1 MASPN
6 GGSRGSEI
14 PELLAGSG
22 GRPLQAVGVGTSS
35 FPFVAEDVRD
45 AVLAA
50 LELGYRHLDTAS
62 LYGSEQLVGEAV
74 AEAALRGVIASRAD
88 VFVTTKVWCTQC
100 HPDLVLPSLKESLQL
115 RCLCSFLQLSLFSL
129 IC

>member
-1 MASPN
+1 MASSPG
-6 GGSRGSEI
+6 GGSRSSKI

-22 GRPLQAVGVGTSS
+22 GWQLPAVGFGTSS

-50 LELGYRHLDTAS
+50 LELGYRHIDTAS

-74 AEAALRGVIASRAD
+74 AEAARRGVIASRGELL
-88 VFVTTKVWCTQC
+88 VTTKVWCTQC
-100 HPDLVLPSLKESLQL
+100 HPDLVLPSLIESLQ
-115 RCLCSFLQLSLFSL
+115 
-129 IC
+129 